1 MCPRPE
7 KTCVVWIGRKCYA
20 LKSVLRMDE
29 RQRDAKVRKFFLH
42 SPLSYPLLHWNP
54 PPLPTPLS
62 ILVSF
67 TFLAMK
73 VYQEPKIAAK
83 YTENTINS
91 HPLKTSTPQASSVQQ
106 LNLYRTY
113 QGCLSSL
120 WADHCHTVPCLLEYM
135 VRVSQF
141 WKIPAS
147 LFPSVSHVFMVCKNQ

>member
-1 MCPRPE
+1 
-7 KTCVVWIGRKCYA
+7 
-20 LKSVLRMDE
+20 MDE

-54 PPLPTPLS
+54 PPPPYSTFHSGFLYFFGHESLS
-62 ILVSF
+62 GTQDSSEIHRN
-67 TFLAMK
+67 A
-73 VYQEPKIAAK
+73 
-83 YTENTINS
+83 INS
-91 HPLKTSTPQASSVQQ
+91 HPLKTSTPQASSMQQ
-106 LNLYRTY
+106 LNFYWTY

-120 WADHCHTVPCLLEYM
+120 WTNHCHTVPCLLEYM